1 MKVLQKARLRFL
13 NSVFTKAGTR
23 KVSAFLFSLISVF
36 TYLGITSLGVTHLAY
51 AADSNQLTHS
61 PILHQS
67 SDLTVYGNPT
77 QGGMIIGRSTKPID
91 KVTIDGVK
99 VPVHPNQTLF
109 VFGFGRDAEP
119 DSELNLVYADTTQF
133 SLPITVVQRDYKIDR
148 VNGVAQKYVSPP
160 ASVTK
165 RTKREAAAVYQARQN
180 MTFRTDFSMP
190 IQRPAEGRISGVYGS
205 QRVFNGV
212 PKRPHFGLDI
222 AAPTGT
228 KVNAPWPGK
237 VVFADPDLYYSGGTL
252 IIDHGMGITSTYIHL
267 SKLDVKRGDE
277 IQQGQKIAEI
287 GATGRV
293 TGPHLDW
300 RINWFNRRLDPGLL
314 MPEILP

>member
-1 MKVLQKARLRFL
+1 MKVLQKVQSRFL
-13 NSVFTKAGTR
+13 KSFSFAGTASVSASLVLGLVTALSL
-23 KVSAFLFSLISVF
+23 KSVSAF
-36 TYLGITSLGVTHLAY
+36 
-51 AADSNQLTHS
+51 AADTTQIQTQSS
-61 PILHQS
+61 PVIHQS
-67 SDLTVYGNPT
+67 SAITIKGHAT
-77 QGGMIIGRSTKPID
+77 QGGMIVGHATKAIE

-99 VPVHPNQTLF
+99 VPVHPNQLVF
-109 VFGFGRDAEP
+109 VFGFGRDAEAN
-119 DSELNLVYADTTQF
+119 SELVIQYADSTELQ
-133 SLPITVVQRDYKIDR
+133 LPINVLQRDYKIDR

-160 ASVTK
+160 ASVTQ
-165 RTKREAAAVYQARQN
+165 RTKREAAAVYEARQK
-180 MTFRTDFSMP
+180 MTFRTDFTTP
-190 IQRPAEGRISGVYGS
+190 ILKPAEGRISGVYGS

-228 KVNAPWPGK
+228 KVNAPWSGK

-267 SKLDVKRGDE
+267 SKLDVKVGDE
-277 IQQGQKIAEI
+277 IEQGQKIAEI

-300 RINWFNRRLDPGLL
+300 RLNWFNRRLDPGLL
-314 MPEILP
+314 LP